1 MQLTEQIY
9 QALFQAVLTGEFQP
23 GQRFLTE
30 QEAME
35 RFQASRITIRRA
47 FARLEESHIISRK
60 PKVGGIVNST
70 FAAAAGALQTVGML
84 VPLDDP
90 FARSFLH
97 TFCREAA
104 RRDVITALE
113 PAATGTEQNRAVM
126 RLVLHGVRDL
136 VVWGIDRELDFNLFL
151 RLRILGVNLVFFDR
165 IHPGKIADYVG
176 LDNEAAVRLLI
187 RRAAAEKIRHIFFAD
202 PCALDID
209 TSRERREFCRKACA
223 AHQIDFTEGVPEP
236 LPPGSAI
243 FAVNDPAAL
252 RYLHCGVPLFSID
265 GTPEAQAAG
274 IVSCRQPMEK
284 LAKACFQALRNQRKQ
299 GETWVAHDHRIAPE
313 EPKG

>member
-1 MQLTEQIY
+1 MQLTEEIY
-9 QALFQAVLTGEFQP
+9 QSLFQAVMKGEFRP

-35 RFQASRITIRRA
+35 RFHASRITIRRA
-47 FARLEESHIISRK
+47 FARLEENHIISRK
-60 PKVGGIVNST
+60 PKVGGIVNTT
-70 FAAAAGALQTVGML
+70 FAAAAGALQTVGVL

-90 FARSFLH
+90 FARGFLQ

-113 PAATGTEQNRAVM
+113 TAATGTEQNQAVM
-126 RLVLHGVRDL
+126 RLVLHGIRDL
-136 VVWGIDRELDFNLFL
+136 VIWGIDRTLDFDLFL

-165 IHPGKIADYVG
+165 IHPGPIADYVG
-176 LDNEAAVRLLI
+176 LDNAAAARFLL
-187 RRAAAEKIRHIFFAD
+187 RRAREAGISRIHFAD

-209 TSRERREFCRKACA
+209 TSRERREFCRKECA
-223 AHQIDFTEGVPEP
+223 ENRIEFSDGVPEA
-236 LPPGSAI
+236 LPPGSAV

-252 RYLHCGVPLFSID
+252 QYLHLGVPIYSID
-265 GTPEAQAAG
+265 GTPEAKAAG

-284 LAKACFQALRNQRKQ
+284 MAKGCFQALREQRKQ
-299 GETWVAHDHRIAPE
+299 GDQWQAHDRRFTPE
-313 EPKG
+313 EPK

>member
-70 FAAAAGALQTVGML
+70 FAAAGALQTVGML

-97 TFCREAA
+97 TFYREAA

-113 PAATGTEQNRAVM
+113 PAATGAEQNRAVM

-223 AHQIDFTEGVPEP
+223 AHQIDFTEGVPAP

-274 IVSCRQPMEK
+274 IVSCRQPMDK